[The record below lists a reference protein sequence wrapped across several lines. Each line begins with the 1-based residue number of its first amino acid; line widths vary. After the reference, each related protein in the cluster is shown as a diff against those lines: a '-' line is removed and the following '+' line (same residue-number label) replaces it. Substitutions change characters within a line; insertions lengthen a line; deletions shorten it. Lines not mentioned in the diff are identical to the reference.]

1 MDIPEVITK
10 SVIFI
15 GYKLADG
22 TYKLAGTGIILS
34 RFPNHTPNVY
44 VATARHVI
52 DGIRDKG
59 MDTVALRLNRKS
71 GGPKWLDTS
80 LNEWRLHPEGKNVDI
95 AVLETPW
102 DTQWDHVSF
111 PIAEEYQATQDAIRE
126 YEIGVGNEV
135 FIAGLFHPHHGT
147 NNNIPVIRVGSIAA
161 MPTEP
166 VGTKLGPMNAYL
178 IDTRSIR
185 GLSGAPVFVVLGTTR
200 TVSGLPNRQ
209 FQRFFLLGLVHGHFH
224 LVEEELNLGIQ
235 IVVPVEKVAEM
246 IAIFERAAED
256 QTKPA
261 PPIMP

>member
-22 TYKLAGTGIILS
+22 AYRLAGTGIMLS
-34 RFPNHTPNVY
+34 RFPNYTPNVY

-59 MDTVALRLNRKS
+59 MDTVALRLNTKS
-71 GGPKWLDTS
+71 GGPVWLDPPV
-80 LNEWRLHPEGKNVDI
+80 NEWRLHPEGKSVDI
-95 AVLETPW
+95 AVFEIPW
-102 DTQWDHVSF
+102 DTRWDHVSF
-111 PIAEEYQATQDAIRE
+111 PIAEEYQATQEAIRE

-135 FIAGLFHPHHGT
+135 FIAGLFHPHHGA

-166 VGTKLGPMNAYL
+166 VGTALGPMNSYL

-200 TVSGLPNRQ
+200 TVSGLPNRE
-209 FQRFFLLGLVHGHFH
+209 FQRFFLLGIVHGHFR
-224 LVEEELNLGIQ
+224 LPDEELNLGIQ
-235 IVVPVEKVAEM
+235 IVVPVGKVAEV
-246 IAIFERAAED
+246 IGTFQQSTED
-256 QTKPA
+256 RTKT
-261 PPIMP
+261 